1 MGLMEELG
9 YEPVIFVKDCDVN
22 KNLTKGNG
30 MNDNGKIQC
39 SSAKST
45 RHQMLKCTM
54 YYVDGYNRSGVLIT
68 ATSVPALNKVI
79 FL

>member
-39 SSAKST
+39 SSAKSNPT
-45 RHQMLKCTM
+45 PNVKVHNVLCRWIQPQRRFDNGHKCT
-54 YYVDGYNRSGVLIT
+54 SF
-68 ATSVPALNKVI
+68 K
-79 FL
+79 